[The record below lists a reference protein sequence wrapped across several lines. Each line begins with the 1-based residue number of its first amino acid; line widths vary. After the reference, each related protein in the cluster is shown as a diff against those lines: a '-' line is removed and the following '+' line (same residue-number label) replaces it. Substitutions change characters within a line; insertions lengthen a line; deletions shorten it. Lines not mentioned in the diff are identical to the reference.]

1 MRHYVIAGIL
11 VILTSILTY
20 FGLVASRL
28 MPVQAS
34 AQALIVDQM
43 WDWDMIAISFLFAI
57 IVVPMAY
64 SLIVFRR
71 RKGDTGD
78 GKYEEGNTK
87 LEITWTAIPLV
98 LVTIYAYLGAYTLG
112 ETRVPAPE
120 AMVINVTGHQ
130 WDWSFDYPEGFTSN
144 ELHLPINRQ
153 VLFKMSSLDVIHSFW
168 VPEFRIKQDVLPG
181 RTTELR
187 ITPTLLGNYV
197 VRCAELCGTSH
208 AYMERPVMVTSQ
220 ADYDA
225 WAKEQAAAA
234 AALIAKGGP
243 EAGKVMVAQNG
254 CGGCHS
260 LDGSKLTGPTWRGLF
275 GSDVKLS
282 DGKTVKADEAYL
294 TESIQDP
301 SAKVVQGFPGN
312 VMPKFNLSDA
322 QIKAIV
328 SYIETLK

>member
-1 MRHYVIAGIL
+1 MRHYVTVGIL
-11 VILTSILTY
+11 VILVSVLTY

-57 IVVPMAY
+57 IAVPMAY

-71 RKGDTGD
+71 RKGETGD

-112 ETRVPAPE
+112 ETRVPAPG
-120 AMVINVTGHQ
+120 AMVINVTAHQ

-225 WAKEQAAAA
+225 WAKEQAAVA

-260 LDGSKLTGPTWRGLF
+260 IDGSKLTGPTWRGLF

-294 TESIQDP
+294 TESVQDP
-301 SAKVVQGFPGN
+301 GAKVVQGFPAN

-322 QIKAIV
+322 QVKAIV